1 MPKGKGTYGSKRGRP
16 KRIPGYTNQWGQPDP
31 DAKYLT
37 SWGKL
42 SDKEKVKILL
52 KERAKSDKQIK
63 KMVRR

>member
-42 SDKEKVKILL
+42 SDK
-52 KERAKSDKQIK
+52 
-63 KMVRR
+63 

>member
-16 KRIPGYTNQWGQPDP
+16 KKRNLNQWGQPDP
-31 DAKYLT
+31 NAKYLT

-63 KMVRR
+63 KMFRR

>member
-16 KRIPGYTNQWGQPDP
+16 KKVYLNQWGQPDK
-31 DAKYLT
+31 DSKYLT

-42 SDKEKVKILL
+42 SDKEKVKRLL

-63 KMVRR
+63 KMFRK